1 MYVCHTSPPSERW
14 LRRVNTNSI
23 NMRKPDSPTLRKKTE
38 PYLYLLPTLLLMC
51 VLLIIPVIMVIRYSF
66 YDNVIINKNPVF
78 VGLENFKL
86 IFENS
91 TFVVAVKNTAVFV
104 GGSIVFHMILGLA
117 FAVVLNTKYLH
128 RRTKAVSR
136 VLLAL
141 PWMFTASVIAIL
153 WKMMMNPSGVINYL
167 LSVANPGNIHIEWLA
182 SRDFALFS
190 ITFINIWAGYPFY
203 MVSLLAGLQ
212 GIPNDLHEAAA
223 IDGASVSQRFFR
235 VTLPQLKPI
244 IISLVMLDFVWTI
257 QQFALIWMTT
267 GGGPINAT
275 EMVSTFIYKLG
286 FSKYEYAQASASA
299 VILLVVCTIVAIF
312 YVRHQRGQE

>member
-1 MYVCHTSPPSERW
+1 VKA
-14 LRRVNTNSI
+14 NSI
-23 NMRKPDSPTLRKKTE
+23 NIYKQDAPSLRKKTE

-51 VLLIIPVIMVIRYSF
+51 VLLIIPIIMVIRYSF

-91 TFVVAVKNTAVFV
+91 TFVVAVKNTIVFV
-104 GGSIVFHMILGLA
+104 GGSIVFHMIFGLA

-153 WKMMMNPSGVINYL
+153 WKMMMNPNGIINYL
-167 LSVANPGNIHIEWLA
+167 LSVTNLSSSHIEWLA

-212 GIPNDLHEAAA
+212 GIPNDLYEAAA
-223 IDGASVSQRFFR
+223 IDGANISQRFFR
-235 VTLPQLKPI
+235 ITLPQLKPI

-275 EMVSTFIYKLG
+275 EMMSTFIYKLG